1 MRLSKIEIIHFGK
14 LSNVSFELDKNL
26 NLFLGN
32 NEAGKSTI
40 VAFIKQVLFGFHL
53 KSKKSKFF
61 EDYFPL
67 DHVSPMGGKLFFEDE
82 KNKYILERLYAK
94 GDPKKGILTVFLN
107 GQEVPEATFFNSLK
121 NIDDDFYTD
130 SFIFNQDLL
139 AEVTGLDEKQLI
151 ERIYFLGAAQSN
163 KLLSLRDKYG
173 DEAGKLFKP
182 TGKKPIINQLIS
194 QIKSQKELVG
204 QAASE
209 YEDYQKLDQE
219 KKDLLSELTKFQKEL
234 AKLKKKQQQ
243 LQLLQTKEKN
253 FVEYQ
258 NLKAKYQPV
267 EFSQENF
274 DQIKSLDR
282 EIKVEKEQVEKLKKQ
297 IQDFDLDQNQV
308 NTDQINGLLNEKAE
322 FLQWQSQLNNLSQQV
337 KRLNDEIKRLE
348 SYQPELVK
356 LQKYNDQSLAEL
368 KTDYQRAKQESQTLQ
383 KQTNIVPMAI
393 SGLVLLIG
401 LILVFSQQNLM
412 IGILL
417 ILAGIGAGIYFL
429 RPGTTSNSAQKLFED
444 KYPFDLNS
452 FDLDNSLSQL
462 VNLLSKQEELKHD
475 QTEITK
481 LNQAINTYISQIS
494 VALNQELRSSNE
506 VNDALNS
513 LHKLLEKQQN
523 ARFKQNN
530 LKNQIID
537 LNLKIKTNEAQ
548 LNKLLVQA
556 QVKSLAELDKRRQLF
571 LEQEKIKLQL
581 ATLKNNLAGDL
592 KELQTYRQNHELD
605 QELSKINDQIIRQNS
620 QVNEKQQA
628 IADVKAKQN
637 NLADSDAVFNSNQ
650 QLANLK
656 AQLRQE
662 STEYLSDLIVTNWI
676 SRSLDLASN
685 ERFPKMLSSAKEY
698 FGLLTNGRYH
708 DLDFEKGLT
717 VKNKNNKKVKVQY
730 LSRGTSEQLY
740 FALKLAFVE
749 QIADE
754 ISLPVLIDDAFVN
767 FDQQRIDN
775 IINLLELLSQKTQV
789 IIFTQRVDL
798 ANQLNCKVIDL
809 NQEN

>member
-40 VAFIKQVLFGFHL
+40 VAFIKQILFGFHL

-82 KNKYILERLYAK
+82 KNKYILERLYTK

-107 GQEVPEATFFNSLK
+107 GQQVPETTFFNSLK

-219 KKDLLSELTKFQKEL
+219 KRDLLSELAKFQEEL
-234 AKLKKKQQQ
+234 ATLKKKQQQ

-258 NLKAKYQPV
+258 NLKAQYQPV

-274 DQIKSLDR
+274 DQIKNLDR

-356 LQKYNDQSLAEL
+356 LQKYDDQSLAEL

-383 KQTNIVPMAI
+383 KQTNIVPTAI

-429 RPGTTSNSAQKLFED
+429 RPRTTSNSAQKLFED

-475 QTEITK
+475 QTEITT
-481 LNQAINTYISQIS
+481 LNQRINTYISQIS

-506 VNDALNS
+506 VSDALNS

-523 ARFKQNN
+523 AIFKQNN

-581 ATLKNNLAGDL
+581 ATLKNNLASDL

-605 QELSKINDQIIRQNS
+605 QELSKINDQIIRQNR